1 MTRPLPVVAGEN
13 AELLGAD
20 VHYLPGGDEP
30 LTELAPDGLHAH
42 RLRFG
47 SRTNCSGA
55 NGRALLGI
63 VDDVEL
69 SGRGGGHFPVAR
81 KWREV
86 LKAARS
92 GPVPVVVAN
101 AAEGEPL
108 SRKDTAV
115 LELRPHLVL
124 DGLVSAAEAL
134 GADRAVLWLHDDA
147 HRARATI
154 TRALTER
161 TELGDPQVEVAF
173 APAKYLSGESSA
185 VVNALS
191 GRAALPSLARV
202 PTARRG
208 VAGRPTLVQNV
219 ETLARVGLLARGWV
233 ADTVLVTVAGRRH
246 SVVAEYPSTTTIA
259 AAVCHT
265 IGADPLP
272 YAVLAGGYGGRW
284 LTWREARS
292 APIAGAGAGVLVPLV
307 PGQCG
312 LARTAQIVEY
322 MAASGARQCGPC
334 AFGLPATARSM
345 RELADTSARRRDLG
359 TLQRYLGEIAGRGAC
374 HHPDGVVSLV
384 RSALHVFAHDA
395 EAHLRGHCRQ
405 VARRK

>member
-1 MTRPLPVVAGEN
+1 MIRSLPVAVAEN
-13 AELLGAD
+13 AELLGAG
-20 VHYLPGGDEP
+20 VHYLPGTAEP

-47 SRTNCSGA
+47 ARANCSGA

-69 SGRGGGHFPVAR
+69 TGRGGGHFPTAR

-86 LKAARS
+86 LKASRS
-92 GPVPVVVAN
+92 GQTPVVVAN

-108 SRKDTAV
+108 SRKDTAI

-124 DGLVSAAEAL
+124 DGLVCAAEAL
-134 GADRAVLWLHDDA
+134 GADRTVLWLHEDA
-147 HRARATI
+147 HRARAAI

-161 TELGDPQVEVAF
+161 AELADPPIEVAF
-173 APAKYLSGESSA
+173 APPRYLSGESSA

-191 GRAALPSLARV
+191 GREALPSLARV
-202 PTARRG
+202 PTARCG
-208 VAGRPTLVQNV
+208 VDGRPTLVQNV
-219 ETLARVGLLARGWV
+219 ETLARVALLARGWV

-246 SVVAEYPSTTTIA
+246 SVVAEYPASTTIA
-259 AAVCHT
+259 GAVCRT
-265 IGADPLP
+265 VGTDPLP

-284 LTWREARS
+284 LTWREAR
-292 APIAGAGAGVLVPLV
+292 AAQIDRAGAGVLVPLV

-322 MAASGARQCGPC
+322 LAANGARQCGPC

-395 EAHLRGHCRQ
+395 QAHLRGHCRQ
-405 VARRK
+405 RPRTR